1 MQQLLFQPQEYQH
14 PKLHLFKETELGKI
28 HSTIPWESL
37 EGCLPK
43 QDITKPGPSRFLSNA
58 GLFGMMFLKHILNV
72 SDQKLI
78 ERFNTDWSCQ
88 LFCGK
93 LLRDDEKIRNTAF
106 VSNLRSYLAHNA
118 DLDCIQ
124 QVLLNHWGDDIEM
137 TQVLFMDATCYESYI
152 RFPTDVKLLWES
164 CVWIYE
170 KLLFK
175 FCSLLGQ
182 KRPRNKFIDQKRKYL
197 AYARLGKKSYKK
209 TRKRHKSLVYLLEK
223 GLVQLQQLLNSNP
236 DLQLADIHRRYIR
249 TIKTVLVQQ
258 TQIQSNPLAKIKD
271 RIVSL
276 HKPYLRPI
284 VRGKENKPVEFGM
297 KAHML
302 QTDGITWFETINF
315 NAYNEC
321 KRLKISYLKHKKV
334 FGSCHQLAADR
345 IYATNENRRYLTGKE
360 VVTNFAKKGRPRKDT
375 KHFKGLKLLKEQLN
389 KIRSTVLEG
398 AFGNHKSHYGLRKIK
413 ALTEDNERVW
423 AFFGVMSTNAV
434 LIAKRRLKKE
444 KQKTEQVPIAA

>member
-14 PKLHLFKETELGKI
+14 PKLHLFKETELGRI
-28 HSTIPWESL
+28 HSTIPWNTL
-37 EGCLPK
+37 AACLPE
-43 QDITKPGPSRFLSNA
+43 QDITKPGPSQFLSNA
-58 GLFGMMFLKHILNV
+58 GVFGMMFLKHILNV

-93 LLRDDEKIRNTAF
+93 LLRDDEKVRNTAF
-106 VSNLRSYLAHNA
+106 VSNIRRYMAQNA
-118 DLDCIQ
+118 DLDRIQ
-124 QVLLNHWGDDIEM
+124 QVLLSHWEADMEM
-137 TQVLFMDATCYESYI
+137 TQALFMDATCYESYI

-164 CVWIYE
+164 CVWVYE

-175 FCSLLGQ
+175 FCFLLGQ

-197 AYARLGKKSYKK
+197 TYARLRKKSYKK

-223 GLVQLQQLLNSNP
+223 GLDHLQKLLNSNP
-236 DLQLADIHRRYIR
+236 GLQLADIHRRYIR
-249 TIKTVLVQQ
+249 TIKTVLAQQ
-258 TQIQSNPLAKIKD
+258 KQIQANPLAKIKD

-302 QTDGITWFETINF
+302 QTNGVTWFDTMDF

-321 KRLKISYLKHKKV
+321 KRLKISYLKHKMV
-334 FGSCHQLAADR
+334 FGECHQVAADR
-345 IYATNENRRYLTGKE
+345 IYATNENRSYLTGKE
-360 VVTNFAKKGRPRKDT
+360 TVTNFAQKGKIRKSI
-375 KHFKGLKLLKEQLN
+375 KHWKSLKLLKEQLN

-398 AFGNHKSHYGLRKIK
+398 AFGNHKNHYGLKKIK
-413 ALTEDNERVW
+413 ALNEGNERVW
-423 AFFGVMSTNAV
+423 AFFGVMSSNAV
-434 LIAKRRLKKE
+434 LISKRRLKKE
-444 KQKTEQVPIAA
+444 KESEQVPIAA